1 MRILFLLFIMIF
13 ISCKNGNDK
22 SCSLYSKIAIVN
34 KASNKK
40 HIEIKAFQDTL
51 IDMLLLPSQKLSRRQ
66 LCFDNIPKIDG
77 SFSIHVNGGK
87 LDSISQFGY
96 FSNGIPEE
104 TWYQIIIYDN
114 SFKVIQHPSTDKF

>member
-1 MRILFLLFIMIF
+1 MKLLLLLFIILV
-13 ISCKNGNDK
+13 ISCKNGDNK
-22 SCSLYSKIAIVN
+22 SCSIYSRVVIEN
-34 KASNKK
+34 KAFNKK
-40 HIEIKAFQDTL
+40 YLEIKAFETNL
-51 IDMLLLPSQKLSRRQ
+51 IKLLLLPSQKLEERQ
-66 LCFDNIPKIDG
+66 LCLDNIPKLDG
-77 SFSIHVNGGK
+77 SYSIRVHGGG